1 MIDRRA
7 FGLVLGL
14 AALAFTTAPPVLGQ
28 RAAGESSPPPLPSFG
43 EPAISP
49 GNTEIAFVSSGDIW
63 TVPAK
68 GGEARLLV
76 AHEANESRPVYS
88 PDGAHLAFVSDR
100 TGNGD
105 IYVLNLA
112 SGALTRLTFDDGL
125 DRLDGWSRDGKWIY
139 FSSISRD
146 IAGMNDIFR
155 VSAGGGTPMPVSA
168 DRYTGEF
175 FAAPSPDGQRI
186 AFSARGTSSS
196 QWWRKGHSHLDE
208 SELWLLQQGPAP
220 SYQQLTKRGAKQLW
234 PMWSADGRSLFYVS
248 DRSGAQNIWMLTL
261 GATAASERAESGGE
275 HQVTRFS
282 EGRVLWPTISYDGRT
297 VVFERDFEVWSLDTA
312 SGDARKVPITKRGA
326 PSSPAVE
333 HVSMTSDFQDLAL
346 SPDGRKVAFVARG
359 EVWAAS
365 ARDGGDAVRVS
376 RSHARESQIAWV
388 PGSRQI
394 VYVSE
399 RNGAGNLFLFDFTNN
414 TETQLTRPSTGLGDS
429 APSVAPDGK
438 SIAFVRDISE
448 LRVVDIAGKQ
458 ERTLATGHMTRSNR
472 GLAWSPDSRWI
483 AHVGLTGRAFRNV
496 FAVPA
501 AGGESRA
508 ISAMPNGNANNI
520 SWSPDGTY
528 VIYNTSQRTEEG
540 QAVQVDL
547 ILRTPRFREDRFRD
561 LFKDEPPRQRPQDRP
576 SEAPPQEA
584 PPSREPPPSREAEP
598 AREAAPPPPPR
609 DPSKPVEIVFEDI
622 RQRLSILPVGVDVV
636 SQTISPDGRWLLL
649 TARAEGQQ
657 NLYVYSLDELAREPA
672 VARQL
677 TSTAGNK
684 ADAQFSP
691 DSREVYYLEQGRISV
706 IPVETRQSR
715 TIAVTAEMDVDFSQE
730 KMEVFRQAWT
740 YLRDGFYDDKF
751 HGVDWN
757 AVRGLYAPRIAGAQ
771 TPDEMRR
778 LLNLMVGELNASHLG
793 VAAGGRGGGGRGG
806 PGPSVARLGLRF
818 DRNEFEQ
825 NGRLKVT
832 EVIPLGPAAIT
843 RQVAAGDYIAAV
855 NGTAISARTNLDELL
870 SHATNRRTE
879 LTVAAKPD
887 AADRKQ
893 VVVRPVSMAAEKN
906 LIYREWVEWN
916 RTYVDK
922 ASGGRLG
929 YVHMNDMSQGALNR
943 LYLDLDADNRSKD
956 GVVIDVRNN
965 SGGFVNA
972 YALDVLARRGYLLMT
987 PRGFPTAPAR
997 SVLGQRSLEL
1007 PTILVT
1013 NQHSLSDA
1021 EDFTEGYRTLK
1032 LGMVVGEPTAGWII
1046 YTGSQTL
1053 VDGTTIRMPAT
1064 RVTSLDGTTMELNP
1078 RPVDIPVT
1086 RPIGESLLG
1095 KDSQL
1100 DTAVRELLKQLGPR
1114 TSSSQA
1120 GR

>member
-1 MIDRRA
+1 MSKRSWTIA
-7 FGLVLGL
+7 T
-14 AALAFTTAPPVLGQ
+14 AAMATVIGTSPALTGQ
-28 RAAGESSPPPLPSFG
+28 RASSTVPALPSFA

-49 GNTEIAFVSSGDIW
+49 DGSEIALVSGGDIW
-63 TVPAK
+63 TVPAT

-76 AHEANESRPVYS
+76 AHEANESRPIYS
-88 PDGAHLAFVSDR
+88 PDGARLAFISDR

-105 IYVLNLA
+105 IYILTL
-112 SGALTRLTFDDGL
+112 STGALTQLTFDDGL
-125 DRLDGWSRDGKWIY
+125 DRLDGWSRDGRWIY
-139 FSSISRD
+139 FSSNGRD
-146 IAGMNDIFR
+146 ISGMNDVYR
-155 VSAGGGTPMPVSA
+155 VRAEGGTPMAVSA
-168 DRYTGEF
+168 DRYTSEF
-175 FAAPSPDGQRI
+175 FAAPSPDGKRV
-186 AFSARGTSSS
+186 AFSARGNGAA

-208 SELWLLQQGPAP
+208 SELWLMHDGPTP
-220 SYQQLTKRGAKQLW
+220 RYEQLAKRGAKQLW
-234 PMWSADGRSLFYVS
+234 PMWSADGKSLFYVS
-248 DRSGAQNIWMLTL
+248 DRSGAQNIWVLPIGPVL
-261 GATAASERAESGGE
+261 SERTESNGE
-275 HQVTRFS
+275 RQVTTFTG
-282 EGRVLWPTISYDGRT
+282 GRVLWPAISNDGRT
-297 VVFERDFEVWSLDTA
+297 IVFERDFEVWSLDTA
-312 SGDARKVPITKRGA
+312 SGEARRIPITRRGA

-333 HVSMTSDFQDLAL
+333 HVTLTTGFQDLAL

-359 EVWAAS
+359 EVWAAP

-376 RSHARESQIAWV
+376 RSDARESQIAWL
-388 PGSRQI
+388 PDSKRI

-399 RNGAGNLFLFDFTNN
+399 RNGAGNLFLFDFTTS
-414 TETQLTRPSTGLGDS
+414 TETQLTRASAGLGDS

-438 SIAFVRDISE
+438 SVAFVRDAKE
-448 LRVVDIAGKQ
+448 LRVLTLDGHQ
-458 ERTLATGHMTRSNR
+458 EQVLASGHLTRSNR
-472 GLAWSPDSRWI
+472 GLAWSPDSRWV
-483 AHVGLTGRAFRNV
+483 AYVGLTARAFRNV

-528 VIYNTSQRTEEG
+528 IIYNTSQRTEEG

-547 ILRTPRFREDRFRD
+547 LLRTPRFREDRFRD
-561 LFKDEPPRQRPQDRP
+561 LFKDEPPRSRPGERP
-576 SEAPPQEA
+576 AETPPATQEPSPAREQAPG
-584 PPSREPPPSREAEP
+584 REPAP
-598 AREAAPPPPPR
+598 AREAAPPPRR

-622 RQRLSILPVGVDVV
+622 RRRLNVLPVGVDVA

-649 TARAEGQQ
+649 TASAAGQQ
-657 NLYVYSLDELAREPA
+657 NLYVYSLDELSREPA

-684 ADAQFSP
+684 SDAQFTP
-691 DSREVYYLEQGRISV
+691 DSREVFFLEQGRISV
-706 IPVETRQSR
+706 IPVESRQSR
-715 TIAVTAEMDVDFSQE
+715 TVSVTAEMDVDFAHE

-740 YLRDGFYDDKF
+740 YLREGFYDDKF

-757 AVRGLYAPRIAGAQ
+757 AVRNQYEPRVAGAQ

-793 VAAGGRGGGGRGG
+793 VSAGGRGGGRGESR
-806 PGPSVARLGLRF
+806 PSAGRLGLRF
-818 DRNEFEQ
+818 DPGEFEQ
-825 NGRLKVT
+825 NGRLRVSS
-832 EVIPLGPAAIT
+832 VIPLGPAAVT
-843 RQVAAGDYIAAV
+843 REVSAGDYVTAV
-855 NGTAISARTNLDELL
+855 DGASVSARTNLDEML
-870 SHATNRRTE
+870 SHAMNRRTE
-879 LTVAAKPD
+879 LTISAKPD
-887 AADRKQ
+887 GGDPKK
-893 VVVRPVSMAAEKN
+893 VVVRPISMAAEKN

-916 RTYVDK
+916 RAYVNE

-929 YVHMNDMSQGALNR
+929 YVHMNDMSEGALNR
-943 LYLDLDADNRSKD
+943 LYLDLDADNRLKD

-965 SGGFVNA
+965 NGGFVNA
-972 YALDVLARRGYLLMT
+972 YALDVLARRGYMMMT
-987 PRGFPTAPAR
+987 PRGLPTAPAR
-997 SVLGQRSLEL
+997 SVLGQRALEL

-1032 LGMVVGEPTAGWII
+1032 LGTVVGEPTSGWII

-1053 VDGTTIRMPAT
+1053 VDGSTMRMPST
-1064 RVTSLDGTTMELNP
+1064 RITTLDGTTMELNP

-1114 TSSSQA
+1114 RTSSS